1 MFPAPSAPQ
10 GGEPSRR
17 DFIQGASAVVAG
29 GLVLGANAHIARAA
43 FGGGSGEIKV
53 GLIGCGGRGTE
64 AAMQALKTEGPVTLW
79 AMGDAFKDRLD
90 RSLSD
95 IKNHIEEES
104 GNERMKDRLRDTK
117 IDVPEERQFVGFDA
131 YQQVIDSGVDLVIL
145 ATTPGFRPIHFEAAV
160 KAGKHVFAEKPVAV
174 DAPGVRRFLA
184 ANEEAKK
191 KNLMV
196 AIGLQRHHQAPYLDT
211 VKRLQDGAIG
221 DIMYTRVYWNG
232 TPLWW
237 KNRENNMTEMEYQMR
252 NWYYYVWL
260 CGDHIV
266 EQHIHNIDV
275 SNWLRNMHPVEA
287 QGMGGRQ
294 VRTGKEFGQ
303 IYDHHCVEFT
313 YPDGTKMFSQCRHM
327 NDTAGSVSEFAHG
340 TKGWADVSGM
350 IYPTEGDRWRYRGQ
364 GTNPYQVEH
373 DDLFAAIRKGDVY
386 NEGEFGAHSTMSAI
400 LGRMATYSGKIV
412 KWDDAINSE
421 HDMSPKHYAFDA
433 EPPVLP
439 NNDGYYPVAV
449 PGEMDPMM
457 A

>member
-1 MFPAPSAPQ
+1 MFPAP
-10 GGEPSRR
+10 GEPFANESSRR
-17 DFIQGASAVVAG
+17 QFMKGASAAVAG
-29 GLVLGANAHIARAA
+29 GIVLGANVQIARSA
-43 FGGGSGEIKV
+43 FVAGDDEIKI

-64 AAMQALKTEGPVTLW
+64 AAMQALKTEGKTTLW
-79 AMGDAFKDRLD
+79 AMGDAFVDRVQGSLAGITGNIEDERRNNDRL
-90 RSLSD
+90 
-95 IKNHIEEES
+95 K
-104 GNERMKDRLRDTK
+104 DTK
-117 IDVPEERQFVGFDA
+117 IDVPAERQFVGFDA
-131 YQQVIDSGVDLVIL
+131 YQKVIDSGVDLVIL

-191 KNLMV
+191 KNLLV
-196 AIGLQRHHQAPYLDT
+196 AIGLQRHHQAPYLET
-211 VKRLQDGAIG
+211 IQRLKDGAIG
-221 DIMYTRVYWNG
+221 DIQYTRVYWNG

-237 KNRENNMTEMEYQMR
+237 KPREADMTEMQYQMR

-266 EQHIHNIDV
+266 EQHIHNLDV
-275 SNWLRNMHPVEA
+275 SNWLRDMHPVEA

-303 IYDHHCVEFT
+303 IYDHHCVEYT

-327 NDTAGSVSEFAHG
+327 DRCASSVSEHAHG
-340 TKGWADVSGM
+340 TNGYADISGAR
-350 IYPTEGDRWRYRGQ
+350 IEPKNGERWRFRGR
-364 GTNPYQVEH
+364 GGNPYQVEH
-373 DDLFAAIRKGDVY
+373 DDLFAAIRRGDVY
-386 NEGEFGAHSTMSAI
+386 NEGDFGAYSTMTAI

-412 KWDDAINSE
+412 KWDDALAST
-421 HDMSPKHYAFDA
+421 HDMSPKSYAFDA

-439 NNDGYYPVAV
+439 DEDGFYPVAE
-449 PGEMDPMM
+449 PGKMDPMK